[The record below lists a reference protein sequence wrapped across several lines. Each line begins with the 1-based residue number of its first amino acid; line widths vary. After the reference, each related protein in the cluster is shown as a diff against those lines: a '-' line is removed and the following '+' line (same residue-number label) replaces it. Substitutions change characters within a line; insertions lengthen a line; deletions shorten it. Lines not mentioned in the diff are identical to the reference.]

1 MRAVDRA
8 IGVGKLATQA
18 AWQVS
23 AVPVQALGRRAPATG
38 TLPFYALAAT
48 TAAVGLVDWP
58 VALLVAG
65 AVLVARRTGAA
76 PGEPTATID
85 TPRTAPAPADGAPWA
100 GYDEATAAQVISA
113 LEQRDGDPERVLS
126 YERAHRDR
134 KTVTAAATR
143 VRAEHRGHQP

>member
-8 IGVGKLATQA
+8 IGAGKLATQA

-58 VALLVAG
+58 VAA
-65 AVLVARRTGAA
+65 
-76 PGEPTATID
+76 ID
-85 TPRTAPAPADGAPWA
+85 TPRAAPAPADGAPGA

>member
-1 MRAVDRA
+1 V
-8 IGVGKLATQA
+8 
-18 AWQVS
+18 
-23 AVPVQALGRRAPATG
+23 
-38 TLPFYALAAT
+38 
-48 TAAVGLVDWP
+48 AVGLVDWP

-76 PGEPTATID
+76 PAEPTAAID
-85 TPRTAPAPADGAPWA
+85 TPRAAPAPADGAPWA